1 MGTAAASHCT
11 TAEPSSAECPIM
23 NNGQEAYP
31 AGFNLS
37 YVAQSC
43 ANPRAGTKRFGLSR
57 VAPTSEAP
65 TGSGGIYIEWET
77 RLTNVDVYITRCS

>member
-1 MGTAAASHCT
+1 
-11 TAEPSSAECPIM
+11 M

-57 VAPTSEAP
+57 VAPTSDPP

-77 RLTNVDVYITRCS
+77 RLDHVDVYSTRALLTSTPYVLVMSIRVI